1 MTTEQL
7 TRTLQNRYFAIGIGN
22 LPAVNTNRA
31 KLLICYCAI
40 TVEDKSSSLRDNKH
54 VFVYMKWLNSE

>member
-31 KLLICYCAI
+31 KLLCHCAI